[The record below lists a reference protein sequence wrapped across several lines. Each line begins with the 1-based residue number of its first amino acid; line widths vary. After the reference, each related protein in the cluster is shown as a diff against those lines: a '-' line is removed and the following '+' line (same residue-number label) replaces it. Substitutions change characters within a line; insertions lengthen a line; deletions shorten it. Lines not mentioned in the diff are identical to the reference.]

1 VARVRAPELLGRG
14 GWIGANPEFGL
25 SALSGKVVVLH
36 FWRYSCINCV
46 RVLSEL
52 RPVEERFASEAVV
65 IGIHSP
71 KFPREHDHA
80 AVERA
85 VERLAL
91 RHPVLDDPDL
101 ATWQQYGVKG
111 WPTLVVIDPEG
122 YVVGG
127 VSGEGSGPVV
137 FSTVERVASEHDA
150 KATLVRGPVTGVWG
164 SMTLS
169 TGIRAVNFPAKVAV
183 DADGRRLA
191 LTDTLS
197 GRVVVTDLHGRVEQV
212 CALLTRPQG
221 VRFDGERIL
230 VCDTGTDRVL
240 AVDRASGEQTVVA
253 DGLASPSDVAV
264 LADGSLLIAEAGRHR
279 LWRVPAGD
287 GDKEVV
293 AGTGQENLVDTD
305 EGAPLLAQP
314 AGVAALPGGGAVF
327 VDADS
332 SSLRVLTPDG
342 RIVTLVGQGL
352 FDWGASDGG
361 PESSAMQYPLGVA
374 VGPAAEGMLPSVF
387 VADTFN
393 GLLREW
399 RGTAWDPG
407 AGTLRTL
414 PAAGLEEPNGLDV
427 LPDGRLVVIDTNH
440 HRVVVAATGE
450 IVPAPIA
457 IDESWLG
464 TAVGEALAAGAG
476 ATFAVP
482 YGVDGEP
489 AAGGPGGPP
498 VQVDVSADPPTL
510 LAAGPRR
517 WALDEGTGTVEVT
530 AGEPG
535 EGVLVVAVEATLAG
549 DDDLPVRRSRARHD
563 LVVTAPGPPA
573 PPRQAGEPAPAHDP
587 AGDPAARP
595 GPDPAAASSG
605 RPPPG

>member
-36 FWRYSCINCV
+36 FWRYSCINCI

-52 RPVEERFASEAVV
+52 RPVEERFAEEAVV

-85 VERLAL
+85 VERLGL

-101 ATWQQYGVKG
+101 ATWHQYGVKG
-111 WPTLVVIDPEG
+111 WPTLVVVDPEG

-137 FSTVERVASEHDA
+137 FSAVERAAAEHDA
-150 KATLVRGPVTGVWG
+150 KATLIRGPVTGVWG

-169 TGIRAVNFPAKVAV
+169 TGIRAVNFPAKVVV

-191 LTDTLS
+191 LTDAVS

-212 CALLTRPQG
+212 YALLTRPQG
-221 VRFDGERIL
+221 VRFDGDRIL

-264 LADGSLLIAEAGRHR
+264 LDDGSLLIAESGRHR
-279 LWRVPAGD
+279 LWRVPAGG
-287 GDKEVV
+287 GDKEAV

-305 EGAPLLAQP
+305 EGTPLLAQP

-332 SSLRVLTPDG
+332 SALRVLTPDG

-374 VGPAAEGMLPSVF
+374 VGPAADGALPSVF

-399 RGTAWDPG
+399 RGSAWDPG

-414 PAAGLEEPNGLDV
+414 PAAGLEEPSGLDV
-427 LPDGRLVVIDTNH
+427 LPDGRLVVTDTNH
-440 HRVVVAATGE
+440 HRVVMAAVGE
-450 IVPAPIA
+450 IVPEPVA

-464 TAVGEALAAGAG
+464 TAVGEAIAAGAG
-476 ATFAVP
+476 TTFAVP

-489 AAGGPGGPP
+489 AVGGPGGPP

-517 WALDEGTGTVEVT
+517 WALHVGTGTVEVT

-535 EGVLVVAVEATLAG
+535 EGVLVVAVQATLTG

-563 LVVTAPGPPA
+563 LLVTASGSPP
-573 PPRQAGEPAPAHDP
+573 PSRQGGEPAPATDP
-587 AGDPAARP
+587 GTDPGTTTAAYR
-595 GPDPAAASSG
+595 S
-605 RPPPG
+605 